1 MPEEDGLSENASA
14 LVGSASGA
22 ETRLDQIVL
31 LLERLLDAVRE
42 AGRIE

>member
-1 MPEEDGLSENASA
+1 MPEEDGFSENAA
-14 LVGSASGA
+14 AIGGSASGV

-31 LLERLLDAVRE
+31 LLERLLDAARD